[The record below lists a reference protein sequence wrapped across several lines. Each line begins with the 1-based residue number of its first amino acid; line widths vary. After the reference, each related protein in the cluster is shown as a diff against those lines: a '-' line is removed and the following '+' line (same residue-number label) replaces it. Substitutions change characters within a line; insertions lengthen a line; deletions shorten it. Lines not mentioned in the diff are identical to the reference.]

1 MTYRLRNIIV
11 AVVLALVAAL
21 LTSFYV
27 TNYQRT
33 VRKDETNVPV
43 FVAAK
48 DIPVGTAGA
57 DLRSGDMLAK
67 ADVVK
72 RSVVPGAITDPA
84 QLDQLVASQPILA
97 GEQVTTRRFA
107 TPSEQGV
114 SARLKGTMRALQVPG
129 DANQLLTGTLK
140 SGDRVDILAS
150 LKVGGD
156 QEEFATRI
164 VLRDIEVLQAPTAA
178 GTDVELAGGS
188 NISALLAVT
197 DTQVQ
202 KLFHVL
208 KHAQWSFQLR
218 PGIKSADSSE
228 SVAYGGSIL
237 TDGLRGRELAELQ
250 RQVGGTR

>member
-33 VRKDETNVPV
+33 VRQDETNVPV

-57 DLRSGDMLAK
+57 DLARGGMLTK

-84 QLDQLVASQPILA
+84 QLDRLVASQQILA

-114 SARLKGTMRALQVPG
+114 SAQLKGTMRALQVPG
-129 DANQLLTGTLK
+129 DANQLLAGTLK
-140 SGDRVDILAS
+140 TGDRIDIVAS
-150 LKVGGD
+150 LKVSPD
-156 QEEFATRI
+156 RDEFATRI
-164 VLRDIEVLQAPTAA
+164 VLRDIEVLQSPTSA
-178 GTDVELAGGS
+178 GTDVKLAGAS
-188 NISALLAVT
+188 SLSALLAVT

-228 SVAYGGSIL
+228 SVAYGSSIL
-237 TDGLRGRELAELQ
+237 TDGLRGRQLEELQ
-250 RQVGGTR
+250 RQAGGSQ